1 MHTVRVVSYAQL
13 QLRGRAFNAFK
24 TMHGLHMPVMQ
35 HLCRVACIENSSTFC
50 SLLTTPINDVIH
62 QVSITRI
69 LLGVFYTHC
78 MLLHQQITLTLKIV
92 DVLVQ
97 SLRKGFHFSLELI
110 FIICILLCCIEVR
123 CTHDAKEITV

>member
-35 HLCRVACIENSSTFC
+35 HLCRAACIENSSTFC

-69 LLGVFYTHC
+69 VVTWRILHALHAAPSTIYTHAED
-78 MLLHQQITLTLKIV
+78 L
-92 DVLVQ
+92 
-97 SLRKGFHFSLELI
+97 
-110 FIICILLCCIEVR
+110 
-123 CTHDAKEITV
+123 